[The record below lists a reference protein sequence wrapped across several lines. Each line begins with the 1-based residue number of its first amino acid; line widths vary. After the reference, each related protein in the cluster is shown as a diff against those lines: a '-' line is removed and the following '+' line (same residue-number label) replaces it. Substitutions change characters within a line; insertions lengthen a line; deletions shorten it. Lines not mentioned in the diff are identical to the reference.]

1 MAQVLSFMNIN
12 IINLHFSA
20 VVLMG
25 LLIGA
30 AAGYIGSLMFGKRM
44 SLAGGALGHL
54 TLPGVALA
62 LLYNWDVLL
71 GALVFL
77 GLGIILIWLF
87 ERRSKLPL
95 EALTAVVFAS
105 SLSVAFLFL
114 PHEETME
121 ALIGNIYG
129 IPWRFIVISIILS
142 LVIIGLTK
150 IIYRPMVLASISED
164 LAWTEGVNL
173 KWYNFV
179 YLVGV
184 AVAVAI
190 GVRVVG
196 GLMTAALLSI
206 PAATS
211 RNLSRSL
218 KSYSWLAIVLG
229 AISVAGGI
237 VLATAFALPGGPMI
251 IIVSALFFLLS
262 LIFKRSGL

>member
-1 MAQVLSFMNIN
+1 
-12 IINLHFSA
+12 
-20 VVLMG
+20 MG

-62 LLYNWDVLL
+62 LIYKWDVLL
-71 GALVFL
+71 GALIFL

-87 ERRSKLPL
+87 ERRSRLPL

-129 IPWRFIVISIILS
+129 IPWHFIVLSVVLS
-142 LVIIGLTK
+142 LVVIILGKLV
-150 IIYRPMVLASISED
+150 YRQMVLASISED
-164 LAWTEGVNL
+164 LARTEGVNL
-173 KWYNFV
+173 KWYNFI
-179 YLVGV
+179 YLV
-184 AVAVAI
+184 AVALAVAV

-206 PAATS
+206 PTATS

-218 KSYSWLAIVLG
+218 TFYSWLAIIAG
-229 AISVAGGI
+229 AVSVAGGI
-237 VLATAFALPGGPMI
+237 IIATSFHLPGGPMI
-251 IIVSALFFLLS
+251 IILSTFFFLLS
-262 LIFKRSGL
+262 LLFKRSEL

>member
-1 MAQVLSFMNIN
+1 MAQALNFMNIN
-12 IINLHFSA
+12 MINLHFIA
-20 VVLMG
+20 VIVMG
-25 LLIGA
+25 LLIGG

-62 LLYNWDVLL
+62 LIYKWDVLL

-77 GLGIILIWLF
+77 GLGIVLIWLF
-87 ERRSKLPL
+87 ERRTKLPL

-129 IPWRFIVISIILS
+129 IPWHFIVISIVLS
-142 LVIIGLTK
+142 VAIIVLTK
-150 IIYRPMVLASISED
+150 LIYRPMVLASISED
-164 LAWTEGVNL
+164 LARVEGVNI
-173 KWYNFV
+173 KRYNFI

-184 AVAVAI
+184 ALAVAI

-218 KSYSWLAIVLG
+218 KAYSWLAIIAG
-229 AISVAGGI
+229 ALSVAGGI
-237 VLATAFALPGGPMI
+237 VAATLAHLPGGPLI
-251 IIVSALFFLLS
+251 IIISTLFFLGS
-262 LIFKRSGL
+262 LVFKRSEL